1 MLTKSSAALKVNSQ
15 KSQDK
20 FVFGSEGLVT
30 DGSTSAG
37 PGLRRKV
44 KVPSTENQIRLPAR
58 WGTVT
63 VVVLPGAPTKLQFRC
78 QYCPCEEEY
87 RAMEH
92 VSRVKTPEICLKT
105 QVLLQQGKYGLR
117 KYVRGMAQS

>member
-63 VVVLPGAPTKLQFRC
+63 VVVLPGAPTRLQFRR
-78 QYCPCEEEY
+78 QYCLFEEEY

-92 VSRVKTPEICLKT
+92 VSRVNTPEICLKT
-105 QVLLQQGKYGLR
+105 QVLL
-117 KYVRGMAQS
+117 

>member
-20 FVFGSEGLVT
+20 LIFGSVGLVT
-30 DGSTSAG
+30 EGSTSAG

-44 KVPSTENQIRLPAR
+44 KVPSTENQMRLPAK

-63 VVVLPGAPTKLQFRC
+63 VVVLPGAP
-78 QYCPCEEEY
+78 
-87 RAMEH
+87 
-92 VSRVKTPEICLKT
+92 
-105 QVLLQQGKYGLR
+105 
-117 KYVRGMAQS
+117 RGIAQSRLRAEPVEEGDVG

>member
-20 FVFGSEGLVT
+20 SMFGSDGLVT
-30 DGSTSAG
+30 EGSTSAG

-44 KVPSTENQIRLPAR
+44 SVPPTENQTRLPAR

-63 VVVLPGAPTKLQFRC
+63 VVVVPGAP
-78 QYCPCEEEY
+78 
-87 RAMEH
+87 
-92 VSRVKTPEICLKT
+92 
-105 QVLLQQGKYGLR
+105 
-117 KYVRGMAQS
+117 RGMAQSWLRAEPVAEGDVG

>member
-15 KSQDK
+15 KSQDSLM
-20 FVFGSEGLVT
+20 FGSEGLVT

-44 KVPSTENQIRLPAR
+44 KVPSTENQIRPPAR

-63 VVVLPGAPTKLQFRC
+63 VVVLPGAPRGIAQPWLRAE
-78 QYCPCEEEY
+78 PVEEGD
-87 RAMEH
+87 
-92 VSRVKTPEICLKT
+92 V
-105 QVLLQQGKYGLR
+105 G
-117 KYVRGMAQS
+117 

>member
-15 KSQDK
+15 KSQDRLM
-20 FVFGSEGLVT
+20 FGSDGLVT

-63 VVVLPGAPTKLQFRC
+63 VVVLPGAP
-78 QYCPCEEEY
+78 
-87 RAMEH
+87 
-92 VSRVKTPEICLKT
+92 
-105 QVLLQQGKYGLR
+105 
-117 KYVRGMAQS
+117 RGMAQSWVRAEPVEEGDVG

>member
-15 KSQDK
+15 KSQERLML
-20 FVFGSEGLVT
+20 GSEGLVT

-44 KVPSTENQIRLPAR
+44 NVPSTENQIRLPAR

-63 VVVLPGAPTKLQFRC
+63 VVVLPGAP
-78 QYCPCEEEY
+78 
-87 RAMEH
+87 
-92 VSRVKTPEICLKT
+92 
-105 QVLLQQGKYGLR
+105 
-117 KYVRGMAQS
+117 RGMAQSWLRAEPVEEGDVG